1 MGGGGGGN
9 TKGSSTSTNEIA
21 PELRP
26 LFDKTAGMVSNMQS
40 EVAPQFGGPDGFFS
54 QHPQKIPGFTDVGN
68 YMAQNQIDRFNQ
80 FKVNPLTDP
89 EQSAYSGMQAFTNGP
104 LGSAPATIAAMNAVR
119 NPVLGDLA
127 MSGMG
132 NSDAIGSNLAGAYA
146 PILAQEMQARQSL
159 LPQMAQLG
167 NVGFQ
172 RQQGLAGDVANTQ
185 EQYRLIDEAQGK
197 ADQNDFLRRQ
207 NLGSQFTTGILGGFP
222 ALSGTV
228 SSSKQSGGG
237 GK

>member
-1 MGGGGGGN
+1 MGSSGGA
-9 TKGSSTSTNEIA
+9 TKGSSSSTNEIA

-26 LFDKTAGMVSNMQS
+26 LFDKTAGMVSGMQS
-40 EVAPQFGGPDGFFS
+40 DIAPQFGGDNGFFS
-54 QHPQKIPGFTDVGN
+54 SNPQFIPGFTDVGN
-68 YMAQNQIDRFNQ
+68 AMAQNQIDRFNQ
-80 FKVNPLTDP
+80 YSQNPYTNA
-89 EQSAYSGMQAFTNGP
+89 EQSALSGMQAFTNGP

-119 NPVLGDLA
+119 TPVMNDLA
-127 MSGMG
+127 LSGMG
-132 NSDAIGSNLAGAYA
+132 NSDAVGSNLAGAYA

-172 RQQGLAGDVANTQ
+172 RQQGLASDVANTQ
-185 EQYRLIDEAQGK
+185 EQYRGIEEARGK
-197 ADQNDFLRRQ
+197 ADLNDFLRRQ

-222 ALSGTV
+222 ALGGSV
-228 SSSKQSGGG
+228 STSKQSGGG